1 MGYDLHI
8 TRGRRWTDEAPAIS
22 LEEWRACVTQ
32 DPALELVGFAE
43 TPTPDGRLRY
53 ESAGLAVWSGHPT
66 EPRVWFDHRGGAV
79 VVKNPDEATIAK
91 MIAVARVLRARVQG
105 DDGETYDEPG
115 RPPRPATLSVGE
127 RIGVWLDRL
136 KPRARI
142 EPVPAPFLPGDRVRD
157 FLGRPGT
164 VTAVDPK
171 ANHGLGS
178 IRVRFDDGRELA
190 VAAVAHGLER
200 E

>member
-1 MGYDLHI
+1 VGYDLHI
-8 TRGRRWTDEAPAIS
+8 TRGRRWTDRSPSIS
-22 LEEWRACVTQ
+22 DAEWKACVAA
-32 DPALELVGFAE
+32 DPDLELAGFAE
-43 TPTPDGRLRY
+43 TPTADGVLRY
-53 ESAGLAVWSGHPT
+53 ESPGLAVWSGHPA
-66 EPRVWFDHRGGAV
+66 EPRVWFDHRDGRV

-105 DDGETYDEPG
+105 DDGESYEEAG

-127 RIGVWLDRL
+127 RLGVWLDRF

-142 EPVPAPFLPGDRVRD
+142 EPVPSPFQPGDRVRD

-178 IRVRFDDGRELA
+178 IRVRFDDGRELGF
-190 VAAVAHGLER
+190 AAAAHGLQR